1 MSKQTVSA
9 IARSSSK
16 HVMFL
21 VTGYVFVLGIML
33 TLGSI

>member
-1 MSKQTVSA
+1 MTNRTFRA

-33 TLGSI
+33 TLGSA

>member
-1 MSKQTVSA
+1 MSGKAARA

-21 VTGYVFVLGIML
+21 VTSYVLVLGVML